1 MKVEDLVRLSR
12 TISHAL
18 RHKPDQYGLTL
29 DEEGWVAVPDL
40 LAALTARRREWQHLD
55 EEDLRTMMVQ
65 ADKQRFELR
74 DGRIRAFYG
83 HSVPQKVERVPA
95 TPPPVLFHGTTPQ
108 AAAFIRREGL
118 RPMRRQ
124 YVHLS
129 ADEATAL
136 QVGRRRTGSPVLLK
150 IDAERAARNGVAFYL
165 GNDMVWLADAI
176 PPEFIR

>member
-1 MKVEDLVRLSR
+1 MREDLIRLSR
-12 TISHAL
+12 TVSHAL
-18 RHKPDQYGLTL
+18 RHKPEQYGLTL
-29 DEEGWVAVPDL
+29 DDEGWVDVRDL
-40 LAALTARRREWQHLD
+40 LAALAARRREWLRLG
-55 EEDLRTMMVQ
+55 EEDLRAMMAQ

-74 DGRIRAFYG
+74 DGRMRAFYG

-95 TPPPVLFHGTTPQ
+95 VPPAVLFHGTTPQ
-108 AAAFIRREGL
+108 AADAIRAGGL

-129 ADEATAL
+129 TDEATAL
-136 QVGRRRTGSPVLLK
+136 QVGRRRTSAPVLLT
-150 IDAERAARNGVAFYL
+150 IDAERAHQHGIVFYL

>member
-1 MKVEDLVRLSR
+1 MREDLVRLSR

-18 RHKPDQYGLTL
+18 RHKPEQYGLML
-29 DEEGWVAVPDL
+29 DDEGWVDVRDL
-40 LAALTARRREWQHLD
+40 LAALAERRREWQRLS
-55 EEDLRTMMVQ
+55 EADLRAMMAQ
-65 ADKQRFELR
+65 SDKQRFELH

-95 TPPPVLFHGTTPQ
+95 TPPAVLFHGTTPQ
-108 AAAFIRREGL
+108 AAAIIRAGGL

-124 YVHLS
+124 FVHLS

-136 QVGRRRTGSPVLLK
+136 QVGRRRTASPVLLT
-150 IDAERAARNGVAFYL
+150 IDAERARQHGVAFYL